1 MSRTF
6 NGSQRAALFLAS
18 EGNCESCGV
27 QLEKGWHADHV
38 HPFSAGG
45 YTTTDNGA
53 ALCPQCNLN
62 KGDTTMDPRTQW
74 QTSAVDKFLRTDGDF
89 LVTACPG
96 AGKTRMALMAA
107 TELVRSGEV
116 GRVIVVVPTDELR
129 RQWSREAAQFDLDL
143 TATYSN
149 SDGPL
154 TNGTNGAVVTY
165 AQVASQ
171 SDLWRRHVS
180 QVRTLAVFDEI
191 HHAGEHEEAAWSRGL
206 RNGFDLAVRRLSL
219 SGTPFRTDGNRIP
232 FVVYDESG
240 VSRTDHGLSYGE
252 AVQEGIVRPV
262 RFEVMEGT
270 AQWIQDAT
278 TQSVEI
284 SQASDVEIPK
294 ALSTLYDPQLDWAP
308 SVFSKA
314 DRELSRMRE
323 EMPNAGGLILAPSQN
338 TAEQYALLMQGVC
351 GEQVA
356 VVHSALDGDPSAV
369 IKGFRSGTARWLV
382 AVDMVSEGVDI
393 PRLTVGVY
401 MSHKQTEMW
410 FRQVVGRFI
419 RITGRDDDL
428 TATILIPKIPN
439 LVELAQRIEDE
450 ATVALREAEAAARR
464 EYERDAGTVQLSFIE
479 PLKSSDAILSDV
491 IVSGEMLDDSQLR
504 DAQRIQEQ
512 VGGSLRLAHVSDIA
526 KVIKLCGPPGA
537 TATVQVP
544 VPPPAASGDE
554 QRRALKKQLQ
564 SLVNRYAWSE
574 DVKHSH
580 VHAKLNK
587 KFGGT
592 VPTASIDGL
601 RKRIEFLGELT

>member
-1 MSRTF
+1 MTRNFSS
-6 NGSQRAALFLAS
+6 SQRTALYLAS
-18 EGNCESCGV
+18 QGKCESCGTG
-27 QLEKGWHADHV
+27 LEKGWHADHV
-38 HPFSAGG
+38 HPFSRGG
-45 YTTTDNGA
+45 RTETNNGA
-53 ALCPQCNLN
+53 ALCPRCNLA
-62 KGDTTMDPRTQW
+62 KGDRTMDARTQW
-74 QTSAVDKFLRTDGDF
+74 QTAAVERFLRSEEDF

-107 TELVRSGEV
+107 AELVRSQEV
-116 GRVIVVVPTDELR
+116 TRVIVVVPTDELR
-129 RQWSREAAQFDLDL
+129 RQWSREASRFDLDL

-154 TNGTNGAVVTY
+154 TSGTDGAVVTY
-165 AQVASQ
+165 AQIASQ

-180 QVRTLAVFDEI
+180 QVRTLAIFDEI

-206 RNGFDLAVRRLSL
+206 RNGFELATRKLSL

-232 FVVYDESG
+232 FVTYDNG
-240 VSRTDHGLSYGE
+240 ISRSNAGMSYGV
-252 AVQEGIVRPV
+252 AVRQNIVRPV

-308 SVFSKA
+308 SVFVKA

-323 EMPNAGGLILAPSQN
+323 EMANAGGLILAPSQR

-356 VVHSALDGDPSAV
+356 VVHSSLEGNPSDV
-369 IKGFRSGTARWLV
+369 INGFRSGSARWLV

-419 RITGRDDDL
+419 RITGNDDNL
-428 TATILIPKIPN
+428 TATVLIPKIPA

-450 ATVALREAEAAARR
+450 ATVALREAEEAARR
-464 EYERDAGTVQLSFIE
+464 EYERDSRTVQLSFIE
-479 PLKSSDAILSDV
+479 PLKSSNATLSDV
-491 IVSGEMLDDSQLR
+491 IVSGQMLDDNQLR
-504 DAQRIQEQ
+504 DAQRIQDQ
-512 VGGSLRLAHVSDIA
+512 IGGSLRLAHVSDIA
-526 KVIKLCGPPGA
+526 KVIQMCGPPGA
-537 TATVQVP
+537 TTTVHVP
-544 VPPPAASGDE
+544 VPPPVASGDE

-564 SLVNRYAWSE
+564 SLVNRYAWAE

-580 VHAKLNK
+580 VHATLNK

-592 VPTASIDGL
+592 VPTASIEGL
-601 RKRIEFLGELT
+601 RKRVEYLSELT